1 MAGITYVLLS
11 ALLYGTAGKFN
22 PEVIPDVC
30 TKCFITQILEVL
42 AIRLGFYALRA
53 GQHIAILDLFCYTG
67 YKYQGLCLNML
78 IGLLWSHFQIGTR
91 GYYGSFLYT
100 GSAAFYFMLKT
111 TANIIP
117 LQLPPGTP
125 PREMMVLAFGLSQ
138 FATMW
143 FVGQTKFL

>member
-1 MAGITYVLLS
+1 MSGITYVLLS

-30 TKCFITQILEVL
+30 TKCLITQVLEVL
-42 AIRLGFYALRA
+42 AIRLGFYFLRA
-53 GQHIAILDLFCYTG
+53 NIAFLDLFCYTG
-67 YKYQGLCLNML
+67 YKYQGLCLNMIVGL
-78 IGLLWSHFQIGTR
+78 ILKHFSLGSR

-100 GSAAFYFMLKT
+100 GSAAAYFMLKT
-111 TANIIP
+111 TANNIP
-117 LQLPPGTP
+117 VNLPPGTP
-125 PREMMVLAFGLSQ
+125 PRDLMVIGFAISQ